1 LVINIQVLEKTWNYM
16 TNWITSSCS
25 KRRTAI

>member
-1 LVINIQVLEKTWNYM
+1 M